1 MQDTFAQFTLVILK
15 MSKLVQKIKA
25 QEMNKFDL
33 KAVHVMCLYLL
44 RVHPEGFSI
53 SELCRQTLDDKA
65 AMSRAVAQLR
75 ERGFVTSKPSGHS
88 FTVRLTEEGECFA
101 DYIASRVGCAVA
113 AGSVEMTD
121 EERSRFFSVLEE
133 ICSKLE
139 QYYEQLL
146 REGDVEL

>member
-1 MQDTFAQFTLVILK
+1 MDDVFELFTMTILK
-15 MSKLVQKIKA
+15 MSKLVQKIKSL
-25 QEMNKFDL
+25 EIHKFDL

-88 FTVRLTEEGECFA
+88 FTVQLTEEGERFA

-146 REGDVEL
+146 LEGDVEL